1 MTEQTA
7 SAVAASPAAPGG
19 QTFTAMPMQEATHFG
34 ESAQAAAASPSA
46 AQSQE
51 KAAEDS
57 ALPKTA
63 AAIPDQTPTMSRVQ
77 MDDLWHQIFE
87 EGEGSASSFNLIRS
101 GTTLGN
107 VGESQ
112 FTVLA
117 KTGFAQRY
125 AEKMRPEL
133 EHLME
138 RHLGR
143 HLKMVCRRESE
154 EQKKEADSQFENLA
168 KMASETLGIHVEIE

>member
-1 MTEQTA
+1 
-7 SAVAASPAAPGG
+7 
-19 QTFTAMPMQEATHFG
+19 
-34 ESAQAAAASPSA
+34 
-46 AQSQE
+46 
-51 KAAEDS
+51 
-57 ALPKTA
+57 
-63 AAIPDQTPTMSRVQ
+63 MSRSE
-77 MDDLWHQIFE
+77 MDNLWHQIFE

-125 AEKMRPEL
+125 AEKMKPEL
-133 EHLME
+133 ERLME

-143 HLKMVCRRESE
+143 HVKMVCRQEAEEVRNGGDSE
-154 EQKKEADSQFENLA
+154 MEALA